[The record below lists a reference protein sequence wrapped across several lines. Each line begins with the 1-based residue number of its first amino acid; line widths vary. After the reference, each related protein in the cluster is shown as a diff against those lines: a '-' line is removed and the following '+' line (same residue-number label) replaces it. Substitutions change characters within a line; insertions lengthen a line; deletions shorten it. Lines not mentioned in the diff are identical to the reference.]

1 MRDSVT
7 NDHSGLSFHGW
18 SLVPGEGV
26 APGGS
31 GSNNPEVIR
40 TPTHEFSAFPEMR
53 YLSRKG
59 SHRQWIRARL
69 RVIANA
75 ERDGGDVSV
84 KRYIGMERRPE
95 DVDVRALR
103 DGDVDI
109 GATTKEAHVYCERN
123 AHFDAGIEIVM
134 KGIPLNENV
143 AVYCE
148 PCANA
153 ANACGSL

>member
-1 MRDSVT
+1 MAAD
-7 NDHSGLSFHGW
+7 
-18 SLVPGEGV
+18 
-26 APGGS
+26 
-31 GSNNPEVIR
+31 
-40 TPTHEFSAFPEMR
+40 
-53 YLSRKG
+53 
-59 SHRQWIRARL
+59 RARL

-134 KGIPLNENV
+134 ERIPLNENV

-153 ANACGSL
+153 ANACGSLQSSSAHESGTGDGEVGFTFDLNKPSTCQLNPRRGTSGNSVGLLNAG